1 MDNTFILY
9 NKRTGS
15 WNRTLKYIEKIRKSQ
30 DKMLKKVGIKGDEL
44 EKWYKINRKSERGI

>member
-9 NKRTGS
+9 NKRTGA

-30 DKMLKKVGIKGDEL
+30 DKLLKKVGIKGDEL